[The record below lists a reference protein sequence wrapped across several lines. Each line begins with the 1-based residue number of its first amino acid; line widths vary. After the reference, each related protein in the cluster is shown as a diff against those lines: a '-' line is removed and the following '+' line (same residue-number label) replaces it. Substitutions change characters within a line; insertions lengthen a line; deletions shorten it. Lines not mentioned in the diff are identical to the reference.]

1 MLFPDLSAPEAKPK
15 QHPKSAGYP
24 IAFVADRSLAL
35 LLDFLIFSPIVSFI
49 LAGFVRQTRTFF
61 LLDMQSHEG
70 VLAGALVFLVGA
82 IIVIFLQALSLF
94 YWQATPGQIFAQ
106 MRVVNFP
113 DFKKPLTFSQ
123 SLLRSTGWALQFLF
137 AALPFTEVLSHP
149 LRRCLHERAS
159 DTMVVTLKTIPD
171 EGPMPLEAKF
181 VSSWLRMSFLFL
193 LLFGFVSVLKTYSEL
208 VAGQGKSSSY
218 GLVGVCKELKDLDL
232 YGSKRID
239 AALSLFLIDEITPD
253 CLNKEAEASL
263 WGDSINSQDLAYL
276 ARYLVSSGAEQ
287 DLYQEKICSAAGSTS
302 CLLVQY
308 LKAGNSAKTLE
319 LADKKLWVTQTLLA
333 EERFEKKD
341 YAASLDAIAR
351 IQKDTYLSR
360 AFEKRFVRS
369 VWALAGSKK
378 DNSLRGRKPA
388 STQESWIEEFKE
400 RYDLQ

>member
-1 MLFPDLSAPEAKPK
+1 MLFPDLSAPEAQPK
-15 QHPKSAGYP
+15 LKSKAVGYP

-61 LLDMQSHEG
+61 LLDMQSQDG
-70 VLAGALVFLVGA
+70 VLAGVLVFLVGA
-82 IIVIFLQALSLF
+82 IIVVFLQALSLF
-94 YWQATPGQIFAQ
+94 YWQGTPGQIFTQ

-123 SLLRSTGWALQFLF
+123 SLLRSTCWALQFLF

-149 LRRCLHERAS
+149 LRRCFHERAS
-159 DTMVVTLKTIPD
+159 DTMVVTLKSIPD

-193 LLFGFVSVLKTYSEL
+193 LLFGFVSVLKSYGEL
-208 VAGQGKSSSY
+208 IAGQGKSGQY
-218 GLVGVCKELKDLDL
+218 NRAGVCKELKDLDL

-239 AALSLFLIDEITPD
+239 AAISLFLIDEITPD

-263 WGDSINSQDLAYL
+263 WGDSFNSQDLAYF
-276 ARYLVSSGAEQ
+276 ARYLVSNGTEQ
-287 DLYQEKICSAAGSTS
+287 DAYHEKICATAGSSS

-308 LKAGNSAKTLE
+308 LRAGNSAKTLE
-319 LADKKLWVTQTLLA
+319 LADKKLWVTLTLLA
-333 EERFEKKD
+333 EERYAKKD
-341 YAASLDAIAR
+341 YPASLEAISA
-351 IQKDTYLSR
+351 IQKNSYLAR

-369 VWALAGSKK
+369 VWALADSGKG
-378 DNSLRGRKPA
+378 NSLRGRKPA
-388 STQESWIEEFKE
+388 SSQDSWIEEFKD